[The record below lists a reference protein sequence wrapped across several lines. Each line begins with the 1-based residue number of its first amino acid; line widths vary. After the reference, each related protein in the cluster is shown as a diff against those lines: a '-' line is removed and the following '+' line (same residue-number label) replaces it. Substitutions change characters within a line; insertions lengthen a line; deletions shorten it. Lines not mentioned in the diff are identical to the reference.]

1 MIRSWLASIYIA
13 PAIDVKVI
21 KPPPEM
27 ARMKAGKDIYF
38 ERQAKAEMGSSVDK
52 ETLSLPGAQFGTY
65 HLKHRR
71 ETFGPQDNDQP
82 SLDLLVFRRQLV
94 LEKLETLAEKL
105 KNNFGALFEDK
116 VPTIDYCSSFSRYP
130 SAIFSYIAKKTPQC
144 KAEFLCPLIIE

>member
-1 MIRSWLASIYIA
+1 
-13 PAIDVKVI
+13 
-21 KPPPEM
+21 M

-65 HLKHRR
+65 HVKHCR

-82 SLDLLVFRRQLV
+82 SLDLLVFRRQYV

-116 VPTIDYCSSFSRYP
+116 VPTIGEIPSLLGVDLLEYMICVTQTIALAFLGTLQRSSPTLPKR
-130 SAIFSYIAKKTPQC
+130 TLQC